1 MSDYQ
6 RYFVP
11 GGTFFLTV
19 VAYGRRP
26 ILTTEKGRDF
36 LRAAVTSVR
45 ERHPFSLVANVLLPD
60 HWHLIVQLPPGD
72 DRYSLRI
79 KLIKSKFSERWLEA
93 GLPEANVTKSQRNRG
108 ERGIWQPRFWEHTV
122 RDEEDLERCA
132 DYIHW
137 NPRKHQLVGRVRD
150 WKWSS
155 FHRFVEQGHYEIDW
169 GGTAP
174 PCVNDA
180 DDWGEPTSK

>member
-1 MSDYQ
+1 MMSDYQ

-36 LRAAVTSVR
+36 LRAAVTSAG

-79 KLIKSKFSERWLEA
+79 KLIKSKVLRTMA
-93 GLPEANVTKSQRNRG
+93 GS
-108 ERGIWQPRFWEHTV
+108 GI
-122 RDEEDLERCA
+122 A
-132 DYIHW
+132 
-137 NPRKHQLVGRVRD
+137 
-150 WKWSS
+150 
-155 FHRFVEQGHYEIDW
+155 
-169 GGTAP
+169 
-174 PCVNDA
+174 
-180 DDWGEPTSK
+180 